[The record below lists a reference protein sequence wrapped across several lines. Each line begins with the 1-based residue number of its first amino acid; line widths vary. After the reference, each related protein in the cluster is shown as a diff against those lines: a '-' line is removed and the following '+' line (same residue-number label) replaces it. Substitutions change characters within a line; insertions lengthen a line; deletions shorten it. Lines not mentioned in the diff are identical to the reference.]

1 MKGLGEFMEEQVEV
15 LAEIKKRLVN
25 GKLMCVDAHRLEKE
39 KAVTLAEI
47 GRLCEENKIKI
58 SACELGCF

>member
-1 MKGLGEFMEEQVEV
+1 MEEQVEV
-15 LAEIKKRLVN
+15 LTEIKKRLVN
-25 GKLMCVDAHRLEKE
+25 GKLMCADAHSLERE
-39 KAVTLAEI
+39 QAITLAEI